1 MEVQRMKIQV
11 RPANEK
17 DALEIMEIYNY
28 SIIVEQNATFE
39 TIPKTLED
47 RIQWI
52 QSQGDRFPILV
63 AELNHQV
70 IGWASVSSYRSREC
84 YQGIGEFS
92 VYVHKDFRKQN
103 VGYTLLLELLNVSK
117 DAGYWK
123 LLSRIFTFN
132 QGSRKLCERCGFREV
147 GIYEKHAKLEDQ
159 WIDCVIV
166 EKIIHENLN

>member
-1 MEVQRMKIQV
+1 MKIQV

-103 VGYTLLLELLNVSK
+103 VGYTLLL
-117 DAGYWK
+117 D
-123 LLSRIFTFN
+123 TFKVK
-132 QGSRKLCERCGFREV
+132 STKHLYFCIIVLILFR
-147 GIYEKHAKLEDQ
+147 
-159 WIDCVIV
+159 
-166 EKIIHENLN
+166 IIHMR